1 MNLGLTS
8 EPRAYYNGHIL
19 SQREVA
25 DGRIVGCILYSRS
38 RVESVDTVT
47 FGPLCMEPEWQGRG
61 VGKALLDATLPLAR
75 EAGYPGVVIFGEP
88 DYYPLHGF
96 KTCDKFGIT
105 TPDGRNFPAFM
116 AYELREGALADVHG
130 RFFEAELFE
139 HFGEIAAAELAAF
152 DADFEPLEKQRF
164 PGQWDGWAVIGLDK
178 AC

>member
-1 MNLGLTS
+1 
-8 EPRAYYNGHIL
+8 
-19 SQREVA
+19 
-25 DGRIVGCILYSRS
+25 RS

-130 RFFEAELFE
+130 RFF
-139 HFGEIAAAELAAF
+139 
-152 DADFEPLEKQRF
+152 
-164 PGQWDGWAVIGLDK
+164 
-178 AC
+178 